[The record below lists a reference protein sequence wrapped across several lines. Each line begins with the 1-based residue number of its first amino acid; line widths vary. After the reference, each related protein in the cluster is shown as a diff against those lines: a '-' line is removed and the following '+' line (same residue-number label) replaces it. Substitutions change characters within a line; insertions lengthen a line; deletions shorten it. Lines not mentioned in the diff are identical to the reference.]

1 MAFLGYAQKS
11 SGEDF
16 FRIVGELEL
25 SLSQLKLLMLLDREG
40 EQHLKDLAEKLVL
53 SLPAASRAVDGLHRR
68 QMVERREDDVDR
80 RQERVAITA
89 AGAEVIGRLSAA
101 RLAGI
106 ETFIASLTTREQED
120 LARALA
126 PIESNRRWWTLGAMC
141 FALFMMMLDN
151 TVVNVALPSIQ
162 RDLHTSLSAL

>member
-16 FRIVGELEL
+16 FRMVGELEL
-25 SLSQLKLLMLLDREG
+25 SLSQLKLLMVLERDG
-40 EQHLKDLAEKLVL
+40 EQPLKDVAEKLVL

-68 QMVERREDDVDR
+68 KMVVRREDEEDR
-80 RQERVAITA
+80 RQKRIAITST
-89 AGAEVIGRLSAA
+89 GSEVVGRLSAA

-106 ETFIASLTTREQED
+106 EAFIATLTTQEQEN

-126 PIESNRRWWTLGAMC
+126 PIVSREE
-141 FALFMMMLDN
+141 
-151 TVVNVALPSIQ
+151 VAACVPKRTQ
-162 RDLHTSLSAL
+162 T

>member
-1 MAFLGYAQKS
+1 VQTTSSRTQDLAADVVGLADSVMAFLGYAQKS

-25 SLSQLKLLMLLDREG
+25 SLSQLKLLMVLSREG
-40 EQHLKDLAEKLVL
+40 EQPLKDLAEKLVL

-68 QMVERREDDVDR
+68 DMVVRREDDEDR
-80 RQERVAITA
+80 RQKRIAITDT
-89 AGAEVIGRLSAA
+89 GQEVVATLSAA

-106 ETFIASLTTREQED
+106 ETFIASLTPDEQEN

-126 PIESNRRWWTLGAMC
+126 PI
-141 FALFMMMLDN
+141 
-151 TVVNVALPSIQ
+151 VAREEVAACIPKRTQ
-162 RDLHTSLSAL
+162 P

>member
-1 MAFLGYAQKS
+1 VQTTTRTQELAADVAGLADSVMAFLGYAQKS

-68 QMVERREDDVDR
+68 
-80 RQERVAITA
+80 
-89 AGAEVIGRLSAA
+89 SAA

-126 PIESNRRWWTLGAMC
+126 PI
-141 FALFMMMLDN
+141 
-151 TVVNVALPSIQ
+151 VA
-162 RDLHTSLSAL
+162 RDEVAACIPKRTRP

>member
-1 MAFLGYAQKS
+1 MQTTTRTQELAADVAGLADSVMAFLGYAQKS

-25 SLSQLKLLMLLDREG
+25 SLSQLKLLMLLDRQG

-68 QMVERREDDVDR
+68 HMVERREDDVDR
-80 RQERVAITA
+80 RQKRVAITA
-89 AGAEVIGRLSAA
+89 AGSEVVGRLSAA

-126 PIESNRRWWTLGAMC
+126 PI
-141 FALFMMMLDN
+141 
-151 TVVNVALPSIQ
+151 VA
-162 RDLHTSLSAL
+162 RDEVAACIPKRTRP